1 MMRKVLI
8 KGIGMISALGLDRD
22 SSFQMALSGKSA
34 VSPAPASILE
44 YLPHALAAQL
54 PNGLESKLIGTDSR
68 LDRATQLAMIAAR
81 EAIADAGFKPTDDQ
95 RHRVGIY
102 AGIGLGGAQTI
113 DSLYVR
119 FVEQLQR
126 PDSAHR
132 DPTIVN
138 PLTVPRMMANAA
150 AAGIAIENRLHGPT
164 YTFSVACSSSAIAI
178 GEAYRAIRHGYIDT
192 AIVLGTEA
200 MINLGAY
207 IGWNALRVMAKPR
220 ADAPETSCRPFD
232 AARTGFSIGEGSAAM
247 ILEAYEGPSSCSR
260 KPYAEICGFG
270 TNTDGTHITMP
281 SSTGQVLALNAAI
294 KDSGLSPEAI
304 GYINAHGT
312 ATDAGDIT
320 ETQTIRTVFGAHADH
335 LAVSSTKGAHGHTI
349 GAAGAIE
356 FALSVLALQEGH
368 IPPTANLD
376 QAGKGCDL
384 DFVPKVSRK
393 MTNLEVVMSNSF
405 AFGGTNA
412 SLIAKRV

>member
-1 MMRKVLI
+1 MRKVLI
-8 KGIGMISALGLDRD
+8 KGIGMITSLGLDRD
-22 SSFQMALSGKSA
+22 SSFQTALSGKSA
-34 VSPAPASILE
+34 ISPAPASILE

-54 PNGLESKLIGTDSR
+54 PAGLESKLVGPDSR

-81 EAIADAGFKPTDDQ
+81 EAIADAGFKPSDDQ
-95 RHRVGIY
+95 RHRVGVY

-119 FVEQLQR
+119 FIEQLQR
-126 PDSAHR
+126 PDATHR

-207 IGWNALRVMAKPR
+207 IGWNALRVMAKTR

-232 AARTGFSIGEGSAAM
+232 AARTGFNIGEGSAALV
-247 ILEAYEGPSSCSR
+247 LEAHDRPTSCTR
-260 KPYAEICGFG
+260 APYAELCGFG
-270 TNTDGTHITMP
+270 TNTDGTHITLP
-281 SSTGQVLALNAAI
+281 SSAGQVIALRAAI
-294 KDSGLSPEAI
+294 KDSGLAPEAI

-312 ATDAGDIT
+312 ATDAGDVT
-320 ETQTIRTVFGAHADH
+320 ETQTIRAVFGQHADH

-356 FALSVLALQEGH
+356 FALSVLALYHGH
-368 IPPTANLD
+368 VPPTANLD
-376 QAGKGCDL
+376 QLGKGCDL

-393 MTNLEVVMSNSF
+393 LPNLEAIMSNSF